1 MAKKKSPPCRTG
13 RTSRQRR
20 NSRRTPEA
28 DDKFLAALR
37 AGKSIAAAARAAGIG
52 RRTAYDWRDRDAA
65 FAARWDEAWEVG
77 TDHLEDLALKGAEQG
92 SERLLLAL
100 LKARRPDRYQRMV
113 VEHEGN
119 LEVVLRDASE
129 TLKHKLAR
137 LGQS

>member
-1 MAKKKSPPCRTG
+1 MSPQPPRTG
-13 RTSRQRR
+13 RTSRRRR
-20 NSRRTPEA
+20 NSRKTA
-28 DDKFLAALR
+28 DAEEKFLAALR

-77 TDHLEDLALKGAEQG
+77 TDHLEDLALKGAEHG

-113 VEHEGN
+113 VEHEGS
-119 LEVVLRDASE
+119 LEVLLRDASE
-129 TLKHKLAR
+129 TLNQKLAR
-137 LGQS
+137 LHQA